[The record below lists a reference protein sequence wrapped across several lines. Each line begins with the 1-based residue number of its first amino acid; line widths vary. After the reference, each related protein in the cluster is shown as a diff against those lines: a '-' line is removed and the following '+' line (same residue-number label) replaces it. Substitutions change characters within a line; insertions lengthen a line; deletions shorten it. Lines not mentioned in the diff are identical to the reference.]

1 MFLQM
6 LIRKGN
12 TGFYKINKTI
22 KGINVDELIYHKTG
36 CTHADYDNCETCYSK
51 RACAEKG
58 AFACPYCCPNTG
70 AKIY

>member
-22 KGINVDELIYHKTG
+22 KGIN
-36 CTHADYDNCETCYSK
+36 
-51 RACAEKG
+51 AEAYAG
-58 AFACPYCCPNTG
+58 Y
-70 AKIY
+70 YR